1 MAGFGDTR
9 GGSTSSALSNLSKFG
24 TRYEDLL
31 LKNSKAIGFIESQLA
46 SRADYQGNNDLLK
59 FSMAIADTTSQLRTK
74 AIAFFQLDYSVK
86 RERLRDIA
94 SNGEIEFVL
103 DTITDDMIVYSEEN
117 RFCYANDLT
126 GKIMYKGSNKDER
139 LSYQENIITAYQRT
153 FEEMYTTWGFGEG
166 IAAWQYAFQ
175 FLIEGHLSFEIIYD
189 NPDKPKKIIG
199 FKELDPVSIAPQ
211 LNKDSS
217 GKLYLQW
224 MQYDPTNG
232 STRLLADSQVIY
244 ISYSNHFKTKRIS
257 FVERLIRSFNLLR
270 IIEHSKVIWHVMNA
284 PIRLQT
290 KVPTGSKSF
299 QKSQEDVKEFMNLLK
314 EDVFFNGD
322 TGELTVD
329 GKPNILFYKNYV
341 TPVNDQNQS
350 VSIEAL
356 SYPGPNLSS
365 SELLGYFTKKLK
377 MDSKIPYSR
386 WEGQSGMGAFT
397 LNAEGITREEVRY
410 QKFIRRL
417 RSAYSELIIKP
428 WYLQMCLDF
437 PELREDYKFNNA
449 IGITYHNDN
458 VFEEIK
464 ENELESKRIASFVA
478 KKGVLK
484 DDGTPYFSTEYLI
497 RKELKMTEDEID
509 ANKKW
514 FQMEESDIAE
524 GEPADIGEPATAPP
538 QDFGGGTATAPP
550 QAGAENTAAG
560 GAETAEGG
568 ETAGEGTM

>member
-1 MAGFGDTR
+1 MAGFGDNKN
-9 GGSTSSALSNLSKFG
+9 SATSNALSNLSKFG

-46 SRADYQGNNDLLK
+46 SRADSNANNELLR
-59 FSMAIADTTSQLRTK
+59 FSRAIADTTSQLRTK
-74 AIAFFQLDYSVK
+74 AIAFFQLDYAVK

-94 SNGEIEFVL
+94 SNGEIEFIL
-103 DTITDDMIVYSEEN
+103 DTITDDMIVYSDEN

-126 GKIMYKGSNKDER
+126 GKIMYKGSNKQER
-139 LSYQENIITAYQRT
+139 LSYQENIVKKYQSN
-153 FEEMYTTWGFGEG
+153 FEEMYTTWGFAEG
-166 IAAWQYAFQ
+166 IAAWQYAYQ
-175 FLIEGHLSFEIIYD
+175 YLIEGHLCFEIIYD

-199 FKELDPVSIAPQ
+199 FKELDPASIAPQ
-211 LNKDSS
+211 LNKDAK
-217 GKLYLQW
+217 GKLFLQW
-224 MQYDPTNG
+224 TQYDQGDG
-232 STRLLADSQVIY
+232 STRVLSDSQVIY
-244 ISYSNHFKTKRIS
+244 ISYANHFKTKRIS

-299 QKSQEDVKEFMNLLK
+299 QKAQEDVKEFMNLLK

-329 GKPNILFYKNYV
+329 GKPNTLFYKNYV

-350 VSIEAL
+350 ISIEAL
-356 SYPGPNLSS
+356 SYPGPNLSN

-397 LNAEGITREEVRY
+397 LNAEGISREEVRY
-410 QKFIRRL
+410 QKFIKRL
-417 RSAYSELIIKP
+417 RSAFSELMVKP
-428 WYLQMCLDF
+428 WYIQMCMDF
-437 PELREDYKFNNA
+437 PELKEDYKFNNA

-464 ENELESKRIASFVA
+464 QNELEAKRIASFTA

-497 RKELKMTEDEID
+497 RKELRMSEDEIE
-509 ANKKW
+509 ANQKW
-514 FQMEESDIAE
+514 FDMEEEHVE
-524 GEPADIGEPATAPP
+524 GEVADIPMGDVAMGEV
-538 QDFGGGTATAPP
+538 GGTAPSV
-550 QAGAENTAAG
+550 AGGEAAAAG
-560 GAETAEGG
+560 GSETTEGG
-568 ETAGEGTM
+568 EAGTEGTL